1 LFLSRFGYLYYLR
14 DAKETFIIYKKID
27 IRLFNYIVTTYN
39 ALLNLYTMKSL
50 AQTQP
55 MNPTKPSITYSLQ
68 NFADIAA
75 SGFNYAIAETV
86 LLLINKL
93 SSEVGSPTYVKTP
106 VFQKKMHHDTTGH
119 GASSKEDSRSSGG
132 GGKKRGPSGGKEEE
146 DWTTIRS
153 FQATKIEKKEGIDG
167 LINKMQLV
175 LNKVTDKNKEDS
187 IRAISDIL
195 NELVDSGAT
204 VEDMSKVG
212 ATVFAIASTNRFYSK
227 LYADIYAN
235 LIENYEML
243 KDAFQTSFNAFEGL
257 FQSIQC
263 GDPDKNYNEYCD
275 FVKINEQRRALSLF
289 FVNLC
294 KNGVL
299 SSETLLKTLCTLVL
313 QMDTL
318 MKIPDKTNEVSELS
332 EIIGIIYSEDLMHI
346 TSDCLIEGVTI
357 KQWIVK
363 VSKSAPKTYLS
374 FPSKA
379 KFKLMDMADAM
390 M

>member
-132 GGKKRGPSGGKEEE
+132 GKKRVPSGGKEEE

-167 LINKMQLV
+167 LINKMQLI

>member
-1 LFLSRFGYLYYLR
+1 
-14 DAKETFIIYKKID
+14 
-27 IRLFNYIVTTYN
+27 
-39 ALLNLYTMKSL
+39 MKSL

-55 MNPTKPSITYSLQ
+55 MNPTKPSITYSLK

-75 SGFNYAIAETV
+75 SGFNYAIAESV

-106 VFQKKMHHDTTGH
+106 VFQKKMHHDSSSGH
-119 GASSKEDSRSSGG
+119 GTSSKDDNRSSGG
-132 GGKKRGPSGGKEEE
+132 KKRAPSGGKEEE

-175 LNKVTDKNKEDS
+175 LNKVTDKNKDDS
-187 IRAISDIL
+187 VRSISDIL

-204 VEDMSKVG
+204 VEDMSRVG
-212 ATVFAIASTNRFYSK
+212 TTVFTIASTNRFYSK
-227 LYADIYAN
+227 LYADIYTN
-235 LIENYEML
+235 LIENYETL

-299 SSETLLKTLCTLVL
+299 SRKTLLKTLGTLVS

-318 MKIPDKTNEVSELS
+318 MKIANKTNEVSELS
-332 EIIGIIYSEDLMHI
+332 EIIGIIYSDDLMNED
-346 TSDCLIEGVTI
+346 SDFLIEGGTI
-357 KQWIVK
+357 KQWIVA
-363 VSKSAPKTYLS
+363 VSKSAPKLYPSL
-374 FPSKA
+374 PSKA
-379 KFKLMDMADAM
+379 KFKLMDIADAM
-390 M
+390 A

>member
-1 LFLSRFGYLYYLR
+1 
-14 DAKETFIIYKKID
+14 
-27 IRLFNYIVTTYN
+27 
-39 ALLNLYTMKSL
+39 MKSL

-75 SGFNYAIAETV
+75 SGFNYTIAETV

-106 VFQKKMHHDTTGH
+106 VFQKKMHHDNAGH
-119 GASSKEDSRSSGG
+119 GASSKDDNRTGG
-132 GGKKRGPSGGKEEE
+132 GGGGRKRGSTGSGSGSSGVKEEE

-187 IRAISDIL
+187 VRAISDIL

-212 ATVFAIASTNRFYSK
+212 TTVFTIASTNRFYSK

-235 LIENYEML
+235 LIENYETL

-299 SSETLLKTLCTLVL
+299 SRETLLQTLHTLVL
-313 QMDTL
+313 QMDSL
-318 MKIPDKTNEVSELS
+318 MKIAGKTGEVSELS
-332 EIIGIIYSEDLMHI
+332 EIIGIIYSEDLMNT

-357 KQWIVK
+357 KQWIIN

-374 FPSKA
+374 LPSKA

-390 M
+390 V